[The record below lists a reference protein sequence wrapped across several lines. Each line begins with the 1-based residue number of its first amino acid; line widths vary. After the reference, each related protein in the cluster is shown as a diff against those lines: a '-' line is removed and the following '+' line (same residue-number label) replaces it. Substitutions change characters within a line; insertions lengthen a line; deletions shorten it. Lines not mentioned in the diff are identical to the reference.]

1 MWQRGERSAVGQ
13 RTPPPGKRAQK
24 DGESQIPMFFGIALQ
39 IPRAAL
45 EQGACAHKIP
55 SRVMMEG
62 NRDLNQSLQE
72 LLFFRGRRAPNIFPD
87 LVCVEEATAVKQV
100 ESV

>member
-1 MWQRGERSAVGQ
+1 V
-13 RTPPPGKRAQK
+13 QK
-24 DGESQIPMFFGIALQ
+24 DGESQFAMFFGIALQ

-45 EQGACAHKIP
+45 EQGACADEIP

-62 NRDLNQSLQE
+62 HRDLNQSLQE
-72 LLFFRGRRAPNIFPD
+72 LLFFRRRRAPNVFPD
-87 LVCVEEATAVKQV
+87 LVCVEECGAIEEV

>member
-1 MWQRGERSAVGQ
+1 V
-13 RTPPPGKRAQK
+13 QK
-24 DGESQIPMFFGIALQ
+24 DGESQIAMFFGIALQ

-45 EQGACAHKIP
+45 EQGACADKIP

-72 LLFFRGRRAPNIFPD
+72 LLFFRRRRAPNVFPD
-87 LVCVEEATAVKQV
+87 LVCVEEFRAVEEVQ
-100 ESV
+100 SV

>member
-1 MWQRGERSAVGQ
+1 
-13 RTPPPGKRAQK
+13 
-24 DGESQIPMFFGIALQ
+24 MFFGIALQ

-45 EQGACAHKIP
+45 EQGACAHEIP
-55 SRVMMEG
+55 SRVMMEA

-72 LLFFRGRRAPNIFPD
+72 LFFFRRRRAPNVFPD
-87 LVCVEEATAVKQV
+87 LVCVEEGGTVKQV